1 VVTMMMM
8 SKRGRERQFINL
20 LNRVIQW
27 GLHQISFDLF
37 FKTSSTYL
45 SSCGLFNVMIDKG
58 KYYMTYKRNTVVS
71 FRTVCMHANIPKGKL
86 EQLKFIVDALLCQ
99 SSLVIVKI
107 DKCTTIVNIILKQS
121 YRRYIRCIDH
131 LGWPQVITFFALRC
145 EYLCHDN
152 M

>member
-1 VVTMMMM
+1 
-8 SKRGRERQFINL
+8 
-20 LNRVIQW
+20 
-27 GLHQISFDLF
+27 
-37 FKTSSTYL
+37 
-45 SSCGLFNVMIDKG
+45 
-58 KYYMTYKRNTVVS
+58 MTYKRNTVVS
-71 FRTVCMHANIPKGKL
+71 FRTVCMHANNPKGKL
-86 EQLKFIVDALLCQ
+86 ELLKFIVDALPCQ

-121 YRRYIRCIDH
+121 YLRYIRCIDH